1 MSEKRIEGV
10 VAAVLAGGSG
20 SRIGGAK
27 ATAQLDGRA
36 LISYPLEAALGA
48 VEQVVVVA
56 KSGVALPED
65 LGFGVEMWT
74 EPDEPRHPVIGV
86 VEALRRAEGR
96 AVLIIACDLPLLTSE
111 TVALVASADAEGS
124 VAVLA
129 SAAGRP
135 QPLLARYEPAAL
147 APLEEFDTDGPM
159 TEQVMALMPTLVD
172 VPPEVSFNVN
182 DLEQLKEVSRRLRS
196 SSEQAE

>member
-1 MSEKRIEGV
+1 MSEKAKSDVIG
-10 VAAVLAGGSG
+10 AVLAGGSG

-27 ATAQLDGRA
+27 ATAQLDGQA
-36 LISYPLEAALGA
+36 LISYPLAAALGA
-48 VEQVVVVA
+48 LSSVAVVA
-56 KSGVALPED
+56 KD
-65 LGFGVEMWT
+65 GVELPQLDQRVELWI
-74 EPDEPRHPVIGV
+74 EPDEPRHPVVGV
-86 VEALRRAEGR
+86 IEALRRAEGR
-96 AVLIIACDLPLLTSE
+96 AVLIIACDLPLLTSDV
-111 TVALVASADAEGS
+111 VALIASADAEGS

-147 APLEEFDTDGPM
+147 ALLEKFDTDGPM
-159 TEQVMALMPTLVD
+159 TEQVMALMPTLVE
-172 VPPEVSFNVN
+172 VPAEASFNVN

>member
-27 ATAQLDGRA
+27 ATAQLDGQA
-36 LISYPLEAALGA
+36 LISYPLAAALGA
-48 VEQVVVVA
+48 LSSVAVVA
-56 KSGVALPED
+56 KD
-65 LGFGVEMWT
+65 GVELPQLDQRVELWI
-74 EPDEPRHPVIGV
+74 EPDEPRHPVVGV
-86 VEALRRAEGR
+86 IEALRRAEGR
-96 AVLIIACDLPLLTSE
+96 AVLIIACDLPLLTSDV
-111 TVALVASADAEGS
+111 VALIASADAEGS

-147 APLEEFDTDGPM
+147 ELLLGFDTDGPM
-159 TEQVMALMPTLVD
+159 TEQVMALLPTLVE
-172 VPPEVSFNVN
+172 VPAEASFNVN

>member
-1 MSEKRIEGV
+1 MSEKAKSDVIGV
-10 VAAVLAGGSG
+10 VLAGGSG

-27 ATAQLDGRA
+27 ASAQLDGQA
-36 LISYPLEAALGA
+36 LISYPLAAALGA
-48 VEQVVVVA
+48 LGSVAVVA
-56 KSGVALPED
+56 KD
-65 LGFGVEMWT
+65 GVELPQLDQRVELWI
-74 EPDEPRHPVIGV
+74 EPDEPRHPVVGV
-86 VEALRRAEGR
+86 IEALRRARGS
-96 AVLIIACDLPLLTSE
+96 AVLAIACDLPLLTSE
-111 TVALVASADAEGS
+111 VVALIADADAEGS

-147 APLEEFDTDGPM
+147 ELLLGFDTDGPM
-159 TEQVMALMPTLVD
+159 TEQVMALLPTLVE
-172 VPPEVSFNVN
+172 VPAEASFNVN